1 MILSHPQ
8 TPERCPCKAGTVP
21 SSAGSKNRDKDEAES
36 NPSPTVPLS
45 NPPETQ
51 VNHSKGVSTPL
62 EPEEGSEGSRG
73 QRAELEGDFQYPAS
87 LRLNSNSPPPPPP
100 TRTHVHFHRS
110 SLGVFKLAQPA
121 LKYRT
126 KHTVSILL
134 VFMSSMVSMGDSPFR
149 FSTLCSWG
157 LL

>member
-21 SSAGSKNRDKDEAES
+21 SSAGSKNRDRDEAES

-87 LRLNSNSPPPPPP
+87 LRLNSNSPPPSTPHSHTCTLSQIQFRSVQISTTCPEILHK
-100 TRTHVHFHRS
+100 THSKHFACFYVID
-110 SLGVFKLAQPA
+110 GFN
-121 LKYRT
+121 
-126 KHTVSILL
+126 
-134 VFMSSMVSMGDSPFR
+134 G
-149 FSTLCSWG
+149 
-157 LL
+157 